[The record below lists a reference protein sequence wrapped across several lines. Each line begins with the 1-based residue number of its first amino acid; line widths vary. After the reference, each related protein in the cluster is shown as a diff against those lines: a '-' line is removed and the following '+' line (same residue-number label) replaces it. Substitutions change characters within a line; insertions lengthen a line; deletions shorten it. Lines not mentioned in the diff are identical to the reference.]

1 MQGSIWPRLG
11 AISGLL
17 YVVLL
22 FGAPGIPVG
31 EDAHTVVEM
40 AGLLLFIPF
49 LGYLFSVLRRA
60 EGEGGW
66 LSATAFGAGLL
77 SLTIKLGSAAP
88 SLAARDLEEG
98 PLHTALQTMNGVAFV
113 LSMLPLGVLVAAVAI
128 LALKTRVL
136 PLWLGLMSAV
146 TAPALLVNGTFFE
159 AEFVPAFLLF
169 ALWMVLTSVVLTLRA
184 GRVDAEAA
192 SRRETAAEN
201 YRSPVREP

>member
-1 MQGSIWPRLG
+1 MQERIWPRLG

-17 YVVLL
+17 YVALL
-22 FGAPGIPVG
+22 FGGSSIPVG
-31 EDAHTVVEM
+31 EDGQVVVEL

-77 SLTIKLGSAAP
+77 ALTIKLGSAAP
-88 SLAARDLEEG
+88 SYAARGLGEG
-98 PLHTALQTMNGVAFV
+98 PLHTALDAMNGVAFV

-136 PLWLGLMSAV
+136 PMWLGWMSAV
-146 TAPALLVNGTFFE
+146 TAPALLVNGVFLE

-169 ALWMVLTSVVLTLRA
+169 ALWMVITSVVLTLHA
-184 GRVDAEAA
+184 GRANVEASSDAANLT
-192 SRRETAAEN
+192 RGAAETG
-201 YRSPVREP
+201 

>member
-1 MQGSIWPRLG
+1 MQERIWPRLG

-17 YVVLL
+17 YVALL
-22 FGAPGIPVG
+22 FGGSSIPVG
-31 EDAHTVVEM
+31 EDFEGVAEL

-77 SLTIKLGSAAP
+77 ALTIKLGSAAP
-88 SLAARDLEEG
+88 SYAARGLEEG
-98 PLHTALQTMNGVAFV
+98 PLHTALHTMNGVAFV
-113 LSMLPLGVLVAAVAI
+113 LTMLPLGVLVAAVAI

-136 PLWLGLMSAV
+136 PIWLGWMSAV
-146 TAPALLVNGTFFE
+146 TAPVLLVNGTFLE

-169 ALWMVLTSVVLTLRA
+169 ALWMVTTSVVLTLRA
-184 GRVDAEAA
+184 GRANVEASSDAADLT
-192 SRRETAAEN
+192 RGAAETG
-201 YRSPVREP
+201 